1 MMGGI
6 AERLVHVT
14 LHVGVQGDHLADGH
28 GPVPPSL

>member
-1 MMGGI
+1 MRRI

-28 GPVPPSL
+28 SGLLVIRA